1 MRRVINLCEQVPLL
15 PITILAAI
23 PLAMLGTWRP
33 WGTRSVFAML
43 FGWDS
48 VNPGVGQWLVIA
60 LVLLALGSWMFKVM
74 DEFVVE
80 LFAIMA
86 SL

>member
-1 MRRVINLCEQVPLL
+1 MRRVINLCKQVPLL

-48 VNPGVGQWLVIA
+48 VNPGVGQWLVVGRHRHRLDA
-60 LVLLALGSWMFKVM
+60 RRSGVLGRLGRGA
-74 DEFVVE
+74 DD
-80 LFAIMA
+80 LFR
-86 SL
+86 

>member
-1 MRRVINLCEQVPLL
+1 MKDWRISCIRR
-15 PITILAAI
+15 T
-23 PLAMLGTWRP
+23 
-33 WGTRSVFAML
+33 SKH
-43 FGWDS
+43 
-48 VNPGVGQWLVIA
+48 PG